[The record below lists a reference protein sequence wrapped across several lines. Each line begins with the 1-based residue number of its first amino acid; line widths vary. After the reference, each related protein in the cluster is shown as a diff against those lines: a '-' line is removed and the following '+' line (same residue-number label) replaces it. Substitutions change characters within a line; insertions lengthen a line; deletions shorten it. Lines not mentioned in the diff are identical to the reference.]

1 MEPGFCGRDCAA
13 CDVREAYGCGGCRE
27 SGGVPPHGP
36 CPVAACCRERGLEK
50 CGDCQALDC
59 AFLPE
64 REGGPRAASRLAPL
78 RREALGG
85 AGRAAELGAGLRRLF
100 WIWLGGDTA
109 VYLAATVTAVLVLH
123 GGGRLLLVAPGV
135 LELAVC
141 LAMGRTLSRLGEAY
155 RTVPRLLAAY
165 GAVRAVS
172 GAVTFLPMSAALTL
186 LQGGLELAWIFRLYR
201 ANGVLLERSGDRR
214 AVRWRLP
221 ARWTVAAEAAVYLE
235 SVLSSA
241 VGPETLNQLL
251 GMSGLPLMLAAW
263 ALLLLVLWAV
273 TAAAAVLWVV
283 RWVQLW
289 RTAETF
295 RRLGTEP

>member
-1 MEPGFCGRDCAA
+1 MELGFCGRDCAA
-13 CDVREAYGCGGCRE
+13 CDVREAYGCAGCRE
-27 SGGVPPHGP
+27 TGGVPPHGT
-36 CPVAACCRERGLEK
+36 CPVAACCRERGLEE
-50 CGDCQALDC
+50 CGDCKALAC
-59 AFLPE
+59 ALLPE
-64 REGGPRAASRLAPL
+64 REGGPRSASRLAPL

-85 AGRAAELGAGLRRLF
+85 AGPAAELGAGLRRLF
-100 WIWLGGDTA
+100 WIWLGGDAA
-109 VYLAATVTAVLVLH
+109 VYLAATVTAVLVLR
-123 GGGRLLLVAPGV
+123 GGGRLLMLVPGV

-141 LAMGRTLSRLGEAY
+141 LAMGRILSRLGEAY

-172 GAVTFLPMSAALTL
+172 GAVTFLPMSAVLGL
-186 LQGGLELAWIFRLYR
+186 LQGGLELAWLFRLYR
-201 ANGVLLERSGDRR
+201 ANGVLLDRIGDRR
-214 AVRWRLP
+214 AVLWRQL

-235 SVLSSA
+235 SVFSSA
-241 VGPETLNQLL
+241 VGPETLDQLL
-251 GMSGLPLMLAAW
+251 GMSGLPLVLAAW
-263 ALLLLVLWAV
+263 ALLLLALWAV